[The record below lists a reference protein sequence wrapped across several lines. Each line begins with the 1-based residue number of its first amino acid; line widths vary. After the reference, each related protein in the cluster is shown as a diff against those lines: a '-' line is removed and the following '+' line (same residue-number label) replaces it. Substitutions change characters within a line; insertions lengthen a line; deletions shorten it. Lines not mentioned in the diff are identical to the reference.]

1 VRVRL
6 ALILGVLHAFVDA
19 ATVTVLFRATTVDG
33 LGPGT
38 VFVAVLGYDL
48 VAFGLQPL
56 LGWVQD
62 RFATPRTAM
71 VAGLGFTLGSIV
83 VLEAVSLTGRMTAG
97 AVSLAT
103 TGSAAAVILAG
114 LGNAMFHLGA
124 GAQVLRQGL
133 SRAAPAGLLVAP
145 GALGLA
151 LGVWFGKQPSAGPA
165 WLIGLPVL
173 VAVGVVVSLRVP
185 QWSPTAVSAGDHR
198 PLLGVPQEPGARR
211 RVTSGSGLSATS
223 FGYAALALLMTSI
236 AVRSLVGGSASRG
249 YHVGA
254 WLLVGIPLVAFA
266 GKALGGILADRFGW
280 VRTTVTALLVSA
292 PLLAFTYPHPTMLLA
307 GLLGFQMTMPVTL
320 VAIARLMPDRLA
332 TGFGLTCLALIVGG
346 LPTMFPWGAALGA
359 KPILGLWI
367 VISAAAAWG
376 GLRLIGL
383 TWRRRPELVA
393 GRASRLPDEAA
404 QA

>member
-1 VRVRL
+1 MRVRL

-19 ATVTVLFRATTVDG
+19 ATVTVLFRATTVHG

-56 LGWVQD
+56 LGWAQD
-62 RFATPRTAM
+62 RWATPRTAM

-83 VLEAVSLTGRMTAG
+83 VLEAVSWTGRMTAG

-103 TGSAAAVILAG
+103 AGSAAAVILAG
-114 LGNAMFHLGA
+114 LGNAAFHLGA

-133 SRAAPAGLLVAP
+133 SRAAPVGLLVAP

-173 VAVGVVVSLRVP
+173 VAVGVVVALRVP
-185 QWSPTAVSAGDHR
+185 QWSPSVVSAGDG
-198 PLLGVPQEPGARR
+198 PLLGVSQEPRARR
-211 RVTSGSGLSATS
+211 RATTGSGPAATS
-223 FGYAALALLMTSI
+223 FACGALALLMTSI

-249 YHVGA
+249 YGA
-254 WLLVGIPLVAFA
+254 GGWLLVGIPLVAFA
-266 GKALGGILADRFGW
+266 GKALGGILADKFGW
-280 VRTTVTALLVSA
+280 LPTTVTALLASA

-307 GLLGFQMTMPVTL
+307 GLLVFQMTMPVTL

-346 LPTMFPWGAALGA
+346 LPTMFPWGAGLGA
-359 KPILGLWI
+359 KPMLGLWI

-383 TWRRRPELVA
+383 TWRRRPELVV
-393 GRASRLPDEAA
+393 GRASRLPDEPA

>member
-6 ALILGVLHAFVDA
+6 ALVLGVLHAFVDA
-19 ATVTVLFRATTVDG
+19 ATVTVLFRATSVHG

-56 LGWVQD
+56 LGWAQD
-62 RFATPRTAM
+62 RWATPRTAM

-83 VLEAVSLTGRMTAG
+83 VLEAVSLIGRLTAG
-97 AVSLAT
+97 AVSPT
-103 TGSAAAVILAG
+103 TAGSAAAVVLAG
-114 LGNAMFHLGA
+114 LGNALFHLGA

-133 SRAAPAGLLVAP
+133 ARAAPVGLLVAP
-145 GALGLA
+145 GVLGLA
-151 LGVWFGKQPSAGPA
+151 LGVWFGKQPSAGSA

-173 VAVGVVVSLRVP
+173 VAVGVVVALRVP
-185 QWSPTAVSAGDHR
+185 QSSPSVVSAGDG
-198 PLLGVPQEPGARR
+198 PLLGESQGLRARR
-211 RVTSGSGLSATS
+211 RVGTGSGLSVTS
-223 FGYAALALLMTSI
+223 FGCGALALLMTSI

-249 YHVGA
+249 YHGGG

-280 VRTTVTALLVSA
+280 VRTTVSALLASA

-307 GLLGFQMTMPVTL
+307 GLLVFQMTMPVTL
-320 VAIARLMPDRLA
+320 VAIVRLMPDRLA
-332 TGFGLTCLALIVGG
+332 TGFGLTCLALIMGG
-346 LPTMFPWGAALGA
+346 LPIMFPWGAALGA
-359 KPILGLWI
+359 KPMIGLWI
-367 VISAAAAWG
+367 VISAVAAWG

-383 TWRRRPELVA
+383 TWRRRPELVV
-393 GRASRLPDEAA
+393 GRASRLPDGPA

>member
-1 VRVRL
+1 M
-6 ALILGVLHAFVDA
+6 
-19 ATVTVLFRATTVDG
+19 
-33 LGPGT
+33 
-38 VFVAVLGYDL
+38 
-48 VAFGLQPL
+48 
-56 LGWVQD
+56 
-62 RFATPRTAM
+62 PRPAM
-71 VAGLGFTLGSIV
+71 IAGLGLTLGSIV
-83 VLEAVSLTGRMTAG
+83 VLEAVSWTGRMTAG

-133 SRAAPAGLLVAP
+133 TRAAPAGLLVAP

-173 VAVGVVVSLRVP
+173 VAVGVVVALRVP
-185 QWSPTAVSAGDHR
+185 QWSPSVVSAGDR
-198 PLLGVPQEPGARR
+198 PLLGVSQEMGARR

-280 VRTTVTALLVSA
+280 VRTTVTALLASA

-307 GLLGFQMTMPVTL
+307 GLLGFEMTMPVTL

-332 TGFGLTCLALIVGG
+332 TGFALTCLALIVGG

-359 KPILGLWI
+359 KPMLGLWI
-367 VISAAAAWG
+367 VISAVAAWG

-393 GRASRLPDEAA
+393 GCASRLPDEAA